1 MDFGYNLGN
10 TYICCEN
17 MEEKIIKNEQNNLWG
32 IYLPKKKVI
41 SKIKKYGFKTIR
53 FQVEY
58 FNLYAE
64 SEKNISEWISGLKEI
79 VNSIINLNMYCI
91 LSIHH
96 SREFWMNEGEMAK
109 SIYTDFWKKIAN
121 EFIDYDEHLAFESMN
136 ELDFVYF
143 TLLDTTQVFV
153 DTIRNSEGF
162 NKERLLIISELS
174 TEVELN
180 NFYEYILPIDPV
192 NKLAISLHYYFP
204 SESLDEYD
212 ITPIYWYDN
221 TGYPY
226 RSIPIIGWGID
237 DDYKELIEKFDY
249 LKKLF
254 IDKGIPVIIGEVGI
268 LTSYKNNINSIR
280 QFLYSLFSI
289 S

>member
-1 MDFGYNLGN
+1 MKYFPILLIAYLVCSLILDYLSFCSKKTSIQFVNDMGFGYNLGSTFN
-10 TYICCEN
+10 CCKIL
-17 MEEKIIKNEQNNLWG
+17 EEDKNLKNEQIKLWG
-32 IYLPKKKVI
+32 TELPTKKTI

-53 FQVEY
+53 FQVNY
-58 FNLYAE
+58 LNLTYE
-64 SEKNISEWISGLKEI
+64 SEKIFSEWISGLKKE
-79 VNSIINLNMYCI
+79 VVDEIINYNMYCI

-136 ELDFVYF
+136 ELDFIYF
-143 TLLDTTQVFV
+143 TLLDTTQAFV

-180 NFYEYILPIDPV
+180 NFYEYKLPIDPA

-204 SESLDEYD
+204 SESLDKYD
-212 ITPIYWYDN
+212 ITPIDWYDN
-221 TGYPY
+221 SGYPY
-226 RSIPIIGWGID
+226 RSIPII
-237 DDYKELIEKFDY
+237 
-249 LKKLF
+249 
-254 IDKGIPVIIGEVGI
+254 
-268 LTSYKNNINSIR
+268 R
-280 QFLYSLFSI
+280 
-289 S
+289 